1 MNQKENQNNM
11 DKSLIATKSIQ
22 INSTPEK
29 IWSVLTNPE
38 KIKTYLFGTE
48 VKTDWKEG
56 SPITFSGEYE
66 GHKYEDK
73 GNIIENMPNELLN
86 YNYWSGFSGLE
97 DKPENYSLVSY
108 RIKKLNDKT
117 YEFTWHQQGFSS
129 EEGKCHTEE
138 GLEKMLEQIKKLSEE

>member
-1 MNQKENQNNM
+1 M

-22 INSTPEK
+22 INSSPQK
-29 IWSVLTNPE
+29 IWDVLTNPE
-38 KIKTYLFGTE
+38 KIKIYLFGTE

-56 SPITFSGEYE
+56 SSITFSGDYE

-73 GNIIENMPNELLN
+73 GNVIENKTNELLK
-86 YNYWSGFSGLE
+86 YNYWSGFSRLK

-108 RIKKLNDKT
+108 RIKKLDNNK

-129 EEGKCHTEE
+129 EERKCHTEE
-138 GLEKMLEQIKKLSEE
+138 GLRIMLDQIKTLAEE